1 MYLTHSQHAI
11 FLLSIELLCKKTKMI
26 SVDEK
31 HFHYNSVSINSIR
44 LMYSNVKKGLKVA
57 TLGLSTALRL

>member
-11 FLLSIELLCKKTKMI
+11 FLLGIELLCIKTKMI
-26 SVDEK
+26 CVDEK

-44 LMYSNVKKGLKVA
+44 LMYSNVSEKSVI
-57 TLGLSTALRL
+57 TLC